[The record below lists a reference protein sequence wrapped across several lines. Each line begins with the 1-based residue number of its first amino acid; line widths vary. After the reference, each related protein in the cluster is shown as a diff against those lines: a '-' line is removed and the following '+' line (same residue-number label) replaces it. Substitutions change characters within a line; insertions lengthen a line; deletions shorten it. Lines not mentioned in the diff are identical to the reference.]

1 MAELPRELA
10 DGVARLL
17 HGVSAR
23 ELSRA
28 SSGLSAKYRQKQERR
43 APVARSQAEIL
54 AYAASR
60 LPATYAAVTAA
71 FSAVRELRPE
81 WQPRTML
88 DLGAGPGTGMWAAAH
103 TWPSLERGVA
113 VDAEQRMLAL
123 GQQLAGSA
131 APSAVRSASW
141 VRAAIAAPSPDGA
154 YDLVLLAY
162 VLGELDAAG
171 RDEAV
176 ERAIAAT
183 AAPAGLTVV
192 VEPGTPE
199 GYARVLRA
207 RERLLEHGG
216 HVAAPC
222 PHESPC
228 PLARPDWCH
237 FAVRLPRT
245 AAHRAAKLGA
255 LAYEDEKF
263 SYVAASRQPSD
274 QADARVLRHPQI
286 RPRLVRLQLCTPEG
300 IRSAAIARSDRERF
314 KLARKVAWGDRFP
327 YTESDEATHRVTG
340 RSPPATSSEMSIQ

>member
-10 DGVARLL
+10 DGVERLL

-28 SSGLSAKYRQKQERR
+28 SSDLSAKYRQKQERR

-60 LPATYAAVTAA
+60 LPATYAAITAA

-81 WQPRTML
+81 WQPRSML
-88 DLGAGPGTGMWAAAH
+88 DLGAGPGTGMWAAANI
-103 TWPSLERGVA
+103 WPSLERAVA
-113 VDAEQRMLAL
+113 VDAEQRMIAL

-131 APSAVRSASW
+131 APRAVRSARW

-162 VLGELDAAG
+162 VLGELDAAE

-222 PHESPC
+222 PHDGPC
-228 PLARPDWCH
+228 PLTRPDWCH

-245 AAHRAAKLGA
+245 AAHRAAKLGE

-263 SYVAASRQPSD
+263 SYVAASRQPGG
-274 QADARVLRHPQI
+274 QAQARVLRHPQI
-286 RPRLVRLQLCTPEG
+286 RPRLVRLELCTPEG

-314 KLARKVAWGDRFP
+314 KLARKASWGDRFP
-327 YTESDEATHRVTG
+327 YTEGGEASDRVTR
-340 RSPPATSSEMSIQ
+340 RSLPATSSDMSRR